1 MKEVFLINTNYKTFN
16 NEYEINGE
24 VATISILKKNGE
36 KLSAKIDA
44 SDVDKVKECGVWFAE
59 WNKDFNDYI
68 VENISSTKKNKQGK
82 PLKQSLQSIVL
93 DVNPK
98 APIKHKNGDTLDNSK
113 ANLEIVER
121 NTKNEFEIVDE
132 DTAAILLKDK
142 YGKVISKALISRDD
156 IGAVVTDAYS
166 WVLYKV
172 SNDISVI
179 TNTPEGRIHLDK
191 LIMTPAEGEKVH
203 HINLNPLDNR
213 RINLENTKA

>member
-24 VATISILKKNGE
+24 VAIISILKKNGE

-59 WNKDFNDYI
+59 WNKEFNDYI

-82 PLKQSLQSIVL
+82 PLKQSLQSVVL

-98 APIKHKNGDTLDNSK
+98 APIKHKNGDTLDNTK

-132 DTAAILLKDK
+132 DTAAILLTDK

-156 IGAVVTDAYS
+156 IGTVVTDAYS

-172 SNDISVI
+172 ANDISVI
-179 TNTPEGRIHLDK
+179 ANTPEGRVHLDK
-191 LIMTPAEGEKVH
+191 LIMNPAEGEKVH

-213 RINLENTKA
+213 RKNLENTKA

>member
-68 VENISSTKKNKQGK
+68 VENISSTKKNKQAK
-82 PLKQSLQSIVL
+82 PLKQSLQSVVL

-98 APIKHKNGDTLDNSK
+98 APIKHKNGDTLDNTK

-166 WVLYKV
+166 WVFHKV
-172 SNDISVI
+172 ANDISVI
-179 TNTPEGRIHLDK
+179 ANTPEGRVHLDK
-191 LIMTPAEGEKVH
+191 LIMNPAEGEKVH

-213 RINLENTKA
+213 RKNLENTKA